1 MERSELDRIIYSRYI
16 EPAKKKK
23 EHYAGVEEVGFGG

>member
-16 EPAKKKK
+16 EPAKKK